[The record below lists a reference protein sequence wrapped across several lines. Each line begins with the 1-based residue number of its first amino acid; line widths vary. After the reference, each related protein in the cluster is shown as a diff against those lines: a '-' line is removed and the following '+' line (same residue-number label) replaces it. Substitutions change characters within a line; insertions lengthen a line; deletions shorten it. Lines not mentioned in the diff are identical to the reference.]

1 MTLEHSLELELL
13 EQAQGGDQ
21 KAFTTLVNDASRRM
35 WAVAYSVCGNQHDAE
50 DAMQDALT
58 AIWKNLP
65 SFVPKARFSTWAYRI
80 ASNAA
85 LQVVRRRR
93 EYPEEDAGVAEA
105 STDVAV
111 DSSVA
116 STMVVREALADLND
130 EFREA
135 LVLREYAGMSYQE
148 IADHQEINI
157 QTVKS
162 RISRGRAR
170 LKEALL
176 ARGVDHA

>member
-1 MTLEHSLELELL
+1 MTLEHSFELELI
-13 EQAQGGDQ
+13 EKAQGGDQ
-21 KAFTTLVNDASRRM
+21 KAFATLVEDASRRM

-58 AIWKNLP
+58 AIWKNFD
-65 SFVPKARFSTWAYRI
+65 SFVPRARFSTWAYRI

-93 EYPEEDAGVAEA
+93 EYPEEDTGVAEA

-111 DSSVA
+111 DSSVTA
-116 STMVVREALADLND
+116 TIVVREAMETLSD

-135 LVLREYAGMSYQE
+135 LVLREYAGMSYAE
-148 IADHQEINI
+148 IAEHQGINL

-162 RISRGRAR
+162 RINRGRTR
-170 LKEALL
+170 LKEALI
-176 ARGVDHA
+176 ARGVEHA